1 LYILTSDI
9 NFGEIKR
16 LVFVVDKVMKL
27 GKEPVEESLT
37 SIILV

>member
-9 NFGEIKR
+9 NFGEIER
-16 LVFVVDKVMKL
+16 LVFFVDKVMKM

-37 SIILV
+37 STILV